1 LYINSPYF
9 SKEREI
15 EAQERALWL
24 HEREDLKQQI
34 DELTKKLAFSG
45 KYTFFTFS
53 YYFHIYLQTDQTLIF
68 GYIFLFFLRKRVVG
82 HLKNKTEVITFFKEI
97 IIATIIIVAISND
110 PPFKDLQQ
118 CSVNNCSRKK
128 EIFLVF

>member
-1 LYINSPYF
+1 MYINSPYF

-97 IIATIIIVAISND
+97 VVVINNN

-118 CSVNNCSRKK
+118 CSVNNCSLKK

>member
-1 LYINSPYF
+1 MYINSPYF

-34 DELTKKLAFSG
+34 DELTKKLALSG